1 MGCGACRPRRGGGAS
16 VALGF
21 TVIKYDHDGEVDG
34 GERAQLLVPPQTIKQ
49 QQPVVVADVSSV
61 GSVIPLS
68 NGE

>member
-1 MGCGACRPRRGGGAS
+1 M
-16 VALGF
+16 ALGF

-68 NGE
+68 NEE